1 MPYRVTRHEEPEKK
15 PKKPVSNP
23 QGRLSSFG
31 IWHGVII
38 AIIVALILGYFF
50 LLPMFRSVDKLGNPE
65 PKESSSLHG
74 LPPDVPQSMVV
85 KGGGTVATARLVV

>member
-1 MPYRVTRHEEPEKK
+1 MPYRVTKHEEPEKK
-15 PKKPVSNP
+15 SKKPVSNP

-38 AIIVALILGYFF
+38 AIIMALILGYFV

-65 PKESSSLHG
+65 PKESSSLHV
-74 LPPDVPQSMVV
+74 PPSDTPQSIDKEVCR
-85 KGGGTVATARLVV
+85 GRASDSG